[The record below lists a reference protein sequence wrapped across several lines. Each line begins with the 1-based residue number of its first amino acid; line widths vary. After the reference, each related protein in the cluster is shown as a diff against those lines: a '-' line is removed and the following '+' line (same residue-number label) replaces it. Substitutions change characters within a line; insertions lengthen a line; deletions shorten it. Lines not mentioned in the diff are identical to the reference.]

1 MYNAF
6 AYHTHLPLPFGRWA
20 LLLPPPECGTAFAT
34 SGIFDEAGS
43 GLCPIFVSQYR
54 TSPYS
59 SRAKPGTLQINS
71 ADAENRAADLSEPC
85 DVMAGIAIWRNDDMD
100 KLPSLNK
107 KFVNVT
113 SLDDIEEEKKYW
125 FSKSP
130 LERIEAIEIN
140 RRMIYGQDRVTS
152 RLQRFF
158 ETSEL
163 S

>member
-1 MYNAF
+1 M
-6 AYHTHLPLPFGRWA
+6 
-20 LLLPPPECGTAFAT
+20 E
-34 SGIFDEAGS
+34 
-43 GLCPIFVSQYR
+43 
-54 TSPYS
+54 
-59 SRAKPGTLQINS
+59 
-71 ADAENRAADLSEPC
+71 
-85 DVMAGIAIWRNDDMD
+85 

-107 KFVNVT
+107 KIVSVT

-125 FSKSP
+125 ISKSP

>member
-1 MYNAF
+1 MYKIN
-6 AYHTHLPLPFGRWA
+6 TVQQGVRLLELPSYQYQCYGRKFN
-20 LLLPPPECGTAFAT
+20 LR
-34 SGIFDEAGS
+34 I
-43 GLCPIFVSQYR
+43 
-54 TSPYS
+54 
-59 SRAKPGTLQINS
+59 
-71 ADAENRAADLSEPC
+71 
-85 DVMAGIAIWRNDDMD
+85 DDMD

-107 KFVNVT
+107 KIVKVT
-113 SLDDIEEEKKYW
+113 SLDNIEEEKKYW
-125 FSKSP
+125 FSKSS

>member
-1 MYNAF
+1 
-6 AYHTHLPLPFGRWA
+6 
-20 LLLPPPECGTAFAT
+20 
-34 SGIFDEAGS
+34 
-43 GLCPIFVSQYR
+43 
-54 TSPYS
+54 
-59 SRAKPGTLQINS
+59 
-71 ADAENRAADLSEPC
+71 
-85 DVMAGIAIWRNDDMD
+85 MD
-100 KLPSLNK
+100 KLPRLDK
-107 KFVNVT
+107 QTVNVT

-158 ETSEL
+158 EIAEL

>member
-1 MYNAF
+1 
-6 AYHTHLPLPFGRWA
+6 
-20 LLLPPPECGTAFAT
+20 
-34 SGIFDEAGS
+34 
-43 GLCPIFVSQYR
+43 
-54 TSPYS
+54 
-59 SRAKPGTLQINS
+59 
-71 ADAENRAADLSEPC
+71 
-85 DVMAGIAIWRNDDMD
+85 MD

-107 KFVNVT
+107 KILNVT

-125 FSKSP
+125 ISKSP

-158 ETSEL
+158 ETAEL